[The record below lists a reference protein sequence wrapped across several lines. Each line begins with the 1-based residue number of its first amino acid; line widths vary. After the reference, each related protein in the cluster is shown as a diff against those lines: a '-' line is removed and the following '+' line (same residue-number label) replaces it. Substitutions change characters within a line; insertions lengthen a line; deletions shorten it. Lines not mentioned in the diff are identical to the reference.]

1 LSATSGLRD
10 IERTNGQ
17 ANPLSEEEDMR
28 EKRLSFAMIAL
39 ALVLTTGCAK
49 PPTEQIEAAEKAVA
63 DAQQSG
69 ASTYVAEEY
78 AKIEGTLAALKKEVA
93 DQDAKFALLR
103 DYGKA
108 EQLAVAAKA
117 DAERIKAEAEK
128 KREEAKAAALQA
140 QQAAQ
145 ESVKVTLDL
154 VAKAPTGKDRAALE
168 AIKADAEALK
178 ASLNQVQI
186 AIDKADY
193 PAAQKQAEAIREK
206 STAVSHEIETALAK
220 IGKGKA
226 PAKKK

>member
-1 LSATSGLRD
+1 MT
-10 IERTNGQ
+10 
-17 ANPLSEEEDMR
+17 
-28 EKRLSFAMIAL
+28 EKRLNFAPIAL
-39 ALVLTTGCAK
+39 ALVLVVTGCAK

-69 ASTYVAEEY
+69 AATYVAEEY
-78 AKIEGTLAALKKEVA
+78 TKIEGTLSALKKEVA

-117 DAERIKAEAEK
+117 DAERVKVEAEK
-128 KREEAKAAALQA
+128 KREEAKTAALQA

-145 ESVKVTLDL
+145 ESVKATLDL
-154 VAKAPTGKDRAALE
+154 VAKAPAGKDRAALE
-168 AIKADAEALK
+168 AIKADADALK

-193 PAAQKQAEAIREK
+193 QAAQKQAEAIREK
-206 STAVSHEIETALAK
+206 STAVSHEIESALAK
-220 IGKGKA
+220 IGKGKTS
-226 PAKKK
+226 AKKK